1 MDQPNSVEVRCQD
14 ARVDGETS
22 DGQYMC
28 TVCTMKHEVC
38 GGEGRCTIGQASTN
52 QKSRKRYRVS
62 IANAKGEPL
71 IDNKRVG

>member
-1 MDQPNSVEVRCQD
+1 MLELMVR
-14 ARVDGETS
+14 RVLDS
-22 DGQYMC
+22 MCVHC

-38 GGEGRCTIGQASTN
+38 GGKGRCTIGQASTN